1 MFCHVEIRHAYVMEI
16 RDLRSFVAVVR
27 CGSFTTAASELGYT
41 QSAVSQQVAA
51 LEVELGHRLLQ
62 RRPVRPTPVG
72 ERLFEHA
79 ARILLRIDV
88 ARSEIAQLDQEPSKV
103 VVAVCP
109 LAAPWLLAS
118 ALREL
123 RFTSPSLL
131 VTVRSID
138 PGSAVA
144 EVASGA
150 VDLALVDGITGPNEP
165 LGVADAGL
173 LSSVAL
179 IESPLVVAL
188 PADHPLHNRS
198 EIDLSVLT
206 DAPWIVA
213 PGLSATGGTQALP
226 LASPP
231 RPPLWCTRGTTSR
244 HCSRSVS
251 AGHGAALLPEPAC
264 ARADGIA
271 SIPLRSPELV
281 HRTELL
287 TLRQAALVALTG
299 LWTAKV
305 TIPARSHDCQRAQSV
320 AVAQP
325 RRCPPAR
332 SSTSSKPSRRHP
344 TSTSWS
350 LTAAVSTVMPTHQVP
365 QYRSVRCRG
374 PDVAQVPAEVEARVH
389 PTRRRKAPRGL
400 EWALAKPGNQLRRPS
415 SRATSR
421 SEFGLL
427 SSQAMAKIVEPSAI
441 GQSRTRP
448 WAWAWRDKV
457 PDGPFRRGGLGL
469 MVC

>member
-109 LAAPWLLAS
+109 LAAPWLLAA

-123 RFTSPSLL
+123 RSTAPSLL

-138 PGSAVA
+138 PGSAVT

-179 IESPLVVAL
+179 VESPLVVAL
-188 PADHPLHNRS
+188 PLDHPLHSRP
-198 EIDLSVLT
+198 EIDLAVLT

-213 PGLSATGGTQALP
+213 PGLSATGGTHSLP
-226 LASPP
+226 LAPSPL
-231 RPPLWCTRGTTSR
+231 PPAVVYEGNDLPTLLAL
-244 HCSRSVS
+244 VS

-264 ARADGIA
+264 ARAEGIA
-271 SIPLRSPELV
+271 AIPLRSPELV

-287 TLRQAALVALTG
+287 TLR
-299 LWTAKV
+299 
-305 TIPARSHDCQRAQSV
+305 
-320 AVAQP
+320 
-325 RRCPPAR
+325 
-332 SSTSSKPSRRHP
+332 
-344 TSTSWS
+344 
-350 LTAAVSTVMPTHQVP
+350 
-365 QYRSVRCRG
+365 RG
-374 PDVAQVPAEVEARVH
+374 
-389 PTRRRKAPRGL
+389 TRRLDRL
-400 EWALAKPGNQLRRPS
+400 VDALR
-415 SRATSR
+415 SR
-421 SEFGLL
+421 SRL
-427 SSQAMAKIVEPSAI
+427 
-441 GQSRTRP
+441 
-448 WAWAWRDKV
+448 
-457 PDGPFRRGGLGL
+457 GPTIAGVRYP
-469 MVC
+469 

>member
-1 MFCHVEIRHAYVMEI
+1 MFWHIEIRHAYVMEI

-27 CGSFTTAASELGYT
+27 HGSFNSAASELGYT

-79 ARILLRIDV
+79 ARILLRVDV
-88 ARSEIAQLDQEPSKV
+88 ARSEIAQLDQEPRTV
-103 VVAVCP
+103 VAAVCP

-123 RFTSPSLL
+123 RFTAPSLL

-138 PGSAVA
+138 PASAVA

-188 PADHPLHNRS
+188 PAEHPLHNRS
-198 EIDLSVLT
+198 GIDLSVLS

-213 PGLSATGGTQALP
+213 PGLSATGGTHLLQLARPLQPPPVVYEGNDLPTLLAL
-226 LASPP
+226 
-231 RPPLWCTRGTTSR
+231 
-244 HCSRSVS
+244 VS

-264 ARADGIA
+264 ANAGGVA
-271 SIPLRSPELV
+271 AIPLRSPELV

-287 TLRQAALVALTG
+287 TLRRWSPRLDRLVDAL
-299 LWTAKV
+299 
-305 TIPARSHDCQRAQSV
+305 R
-320 AVAQP
+320 
-325 RRCPPAR
+325 
-332 SSTSSKPSRRHP
+332 
-344 TSTSWS
+344 
-350 LTAAVSTVMPTHQVP
+350 
-365 QYRSVRCRG
+365 
-374 PDVAQVPAEVEARVH
+374 
-389 PTRRRKAPRGL
+389 
-400 EWALAKPGNQLRRPS
+400 
-415 SRATSR
+415 SR
-421 SEFGLL
+421 SPL
-427 SSQAMAKIVEPSAI
+427 
-441 GQSRTRP
+441 GQT
-448 WAWAWRDKV
+448 V
-457 PDGPFRRGGLGL
+457 VGIT
-469 MVC
+469 